1 MRRHIIFLIPV
12 VLLSLLCGCE
22 RRPRAQSDTLY
33 DLARRGDVDQIK
45 ALLARGADVNAK
57 DQWGA
62 TPLHAA
68 TIQGHEEVVK
78 LLLTRGAN
86 INVQD
91 NRRATPLHYALV
103 TENELMIKL
112 LIERHAN
119 LNVVDEE
126 GQTPAA
132 TIMHEGYAGANQGPE
147 TAEARASHR
156 RCAEIARILLAAGA
170 NATIHLAAYAGDLE
184 KVKSIVATGTD
195 VNTRDKDGRTAL
207 HWAAVAG
214 RKDVVVFLMD
224 HGANPN
230 AGEKRWGHTPLH
242 GAVRHGQTDVAEV
255 LIAAG
260 ANLEAKT
267 SDQETPL
274 FIAASSGHMALTESL
289 LTHGANVNADRAG
302 DKALDSVAYFALL
315 HRHGWRGIWPEFDFE
330 KIAELL
336 LSNGAEVNDDPR
348 KAATL
353 LTFAAECGLRNL
365 AEKVLAKG
373 NADINAWVDYS
384 EYNPLLAAI
393 SSGQTDIAEMLIAAR
408 ADVNIRDHLSGDT
421 TLHIAARKSNEE
433 LVRLLLAKGI
443 NIDTQNVAGETPL
456 HVAVVAGGMSMVEF
470 LASQGACVNTADVKG
485 NTPLH
490 HAARESRDMTEL
502 LISKGAV
509 VNATNDGGDTP
520 LHNAALRGRKEIVEL
535 LLAHGADADARNRA
549 GKTPQDLAIHRGHM
563 DIIELLLKH
572 TARE

>member
-214 RKDVVVFLMD
+214 RKDVAVFLLE
-224 HGANPN
+224 HGADLN
-230 AGEKRWGHTPLH
+230 AREKRWDHTPLH

-255 LIAAG
+255 LITAG
-260 ANLEAKT
+260 ADLEAET
-267 SDQETPL
+267 SNGETPL
-274 FIAASSGHMALTESL
+274 FIAATSGQMTLTEFL
-289 LTHGANVNADRAG
+289 LAHGANVNAEKGGER
-302 DKALDSVAYFALL
+302 ALDRVACLGLL
-315 HRHGWRGIWPEFDFE
+315 YRHAWRGLWLEFDCE
-330 KIAELL
+330 KVAELL
-336 LSNGAEVNDDPR
+336 LSNGAEVNDDPKR
-348 KAATL
+348 ATIL
-353 LTFAAECGLRNL
+353 LTFAAEYGLKNL
-365 AEKVLAKG
+365 AEKVLARGK
-373 NADINAWVDYS
+373 ADINAVTDYA
-384 EYNPLLAAI
+384 EDNPLLAAI
-393 SSGQTDIAEMLIAAR
+393 SSGQTDIAEMLIAAG
-408 ADVNIRDHLSGDT
+408 ANVDIRRHHSGDT
-421 TLHIAARKSNEE
+421 ALHIAARKSDEKV
-433 LVRLLLAKGI
+433 VRLLLAKGVA
-443 NIDTQNVAGETPL
+443 IDTQNAAGETPL

-470 LASQGACVNTADVKG
+470 LASQGARVNTADVKG

-520 LHNAALRGRKEIVEL
+520 LHNAALRDQREIVEL